1 MVSEEAYEPQFGA
14 RPLKRFVQRQIE
26 TPLARMMIKENMPEG
41 TKVNVDLNDSQ
52 ELTFDVQ
59 NLQLNSIKGI
69 GKQSFQCL
77 FLLLN
82 LLRALYYSK
91 HVIQYHLDVSIPFTS
106 EIIRFNHS
114 T

>member
-1 MVSEEAYEPQFGA
+1 MSMIVDKILTQLNIRLMDQRISIEVSDEAKKWLGEEAYGPQFGA

-59 NLQLNSIKGI
+59 KPL
-69 GKQSFQCL
+69 
-77 FLLLN
+77 
-82 LLRALYYSK
+82 A
-91 HVIQYHLDVSIPFTS
+91 
-106 EIIRFNHS
+106 E
-114 T
+114 

>member
-1 MVSEEAYEPQFGA
+1 
-14 RPLKRFVQRQIE
+14 
-26 TPLARMMIKENMPEG
+26 MMIKENMPEG

-59 NLQLNSIKGI
+59 NLQLNKGI
-69 GKQSFQCL
+69 GKQSFPMP

>member
-1 MVSEEAYEPQFGA
+1 MDQRISIEVSDEAKKWLGEEAYEPQFGA

-59 NLQLNSIKGI
+59 KPL
-69 GKQSFQCL
+69 
-77 FLLLN
+77 
-82 LLRALYYSK
+82 A
-91 HVIQYHLDVSIPFTS
+91 
-106 EIIRFNHS
+106 E
-114 T
+114 

>member
-59 NLQLNSIKGI
+59 NLQLNSI
-69 GKQSFQCL
+69 
-77 FLLLN
+77 
-82 LLRALYYSK
+82 
-91 HVIQYHLDVSIPFTS
+91 
-106 EIIRFNHS
+106 
-114 T
+114 

>member
-1 MVSEEAYEPQFGA
+1 MIVDKILTQLNIRLMDQRISIEVSDEAKKWLGEEAYEPQFGA

-59 NLQLNSIKGI
+59 KPL
-69 GKQSFQCL
+69 
-77 FLLLN
+77 
-82 LLRALYYSK
+82 A
-91 HVIQYHLDVSIPFTS
+91 
-106 EIIRFNHS
+106 E
-114 T
+114 